1 MKEKVGEKMAKSS
14 IDRIREAEI
23 SAAQRKKQISEE
35 LLASL
40 SESRAKAEKD
50 VERAKE
56 EADKYVASE
65 RVKSEKEAEEY
76 LASSL
81 EKAKAQARE
90 YCAGAEKNADKA
102 IEIII
107 AGITGK

>member
-1 MKEKVGEKMAKSS
+1 MKKWQNHQSIASAK
-14 IDRIREAEI
+14 
-23 SAAQRKKQISEE
+23 RKYP
-35 LLASL
+35 L
-40 SESRAKAEKD
+40 RNAKAEKD

-81 EKAKAQARE
+81 EKAKARARE